1 MKSTLFELFCG
12 IQREG
17 KYKEKQ
23 HGDCELL
30 FYDLIVVREMW
41 DLGMFLG
48 TIGHIF
54 KKVVIAQ
61 NYRTGTSWGEKRS
74 FQLYKVKHLEW

>member
-1 MKSTLFELFCG
+1 MAS
-12 IQREG
+12 REKG
-17 KYKEKQ
+17 GTKEKQ

-30 FYDLIVVREMW
+30 FDDLIIVREMW

-54 KKVVIAQ
+54 KKVLIAQ
-61 NYRTGTSWGEKRS
+61 NYRTGTSWGGGGRS
-74 FQLYKVKHLEW
+74 FQLRKVKHIEW

>member
-1 MKSTLFELFCG
+1 MAS
-12 IQREG
+12 REKG
-17 KYKEKQ
+17 GTKEKQ

-30 FYDLIVVREMW
+30 FDDLIVVREMW

-54 KKVVIAQ
+54 KKSINCPELQ
-61 NYRTGTSWGEKRS
+61 NRNFLWGGGRS
-74 FQLYKVKHLEW
+74 FQLRKVKHIEW